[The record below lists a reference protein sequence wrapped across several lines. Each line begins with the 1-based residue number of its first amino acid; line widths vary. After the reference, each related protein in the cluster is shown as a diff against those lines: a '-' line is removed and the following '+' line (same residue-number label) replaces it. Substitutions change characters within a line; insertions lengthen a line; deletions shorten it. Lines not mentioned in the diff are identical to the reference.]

1 MLEHNLDLTE
11 HGFAGA
17 LERYL
22 CETLH
27 ARIRVK
33 RFDTVASLPSF
44 LARSYKFYETRIV
57 GRRCVFVTAGVA
69 VGTPSDVAKHVALVR
84 SGVNDGVVVFAAP
97 SLSAHKRSRLL
108 AQGVAFVVPG
118 NQLYI
123 PELAMDLREHFRAP
137 RPRTVDGLSPAA
149 QAVLFLHLLGRDDG
163 ATTPS
168 AIAERLRYS
177 AMSIGRAFDYL
188 TAAGLADTEKR
199 GKERHLRFKTDG
211 CALLED
217 ARELLRSP
225 VRAVKFIRDGH
236 IGPILKRAGE
246 SALAELTDLSP
257 PRIETRAVAAGDW
270 KAVAET
276 GSFVETD
283 EYDATFIVETWYYD
297 PAWLSDD
304 PVVDPLSLYAQF
316 KDHGDERVA
325 MAVERLLEKALW

>member
-1 MLEHNLDLTE
+1 MLEQDPDMME
-11 HGFAGA
+11 HGFAGT

-22 CETLH
+22 GETLH

-33 RFDTVASLPSF
+33 AFNTISSLPSF
-44 LARSYKFYETRIV
+44 LARSYKLYETRIA
-57 GRRCVFVTAGVA
+57 GRRCVFVAAGEVT
-69 VGTPSDVAKHVALVR
+69 GTPSDIAKHVALVH
-84 SGVNDGVVVFAAP
+84 SAVNDAVVVFATP
-97 SLSAHKRSRLL
+97 SLSAHNRSRLL
-108 AQGVAFVVPG
+108 GQGIAFVVPG

-137 RPRTVDGLSPAA
+137 RSRTVDGLSPAA
-149 QAVLFLHLLGRDDG
+149 QAVLFLHLLRRDEG

-177 AMSIGRAFDYL
+177 AMSIGRAFDDL
-188 TAAGLADTEKR
+188 AAAGLAETEKR
-199 GKERHLRFKTDG
+199 GKERHLRFRGDG
-211 CALLED
+211 RALLED
-217 ARELLRSP
+217 ARDLLRSP

-257 PRIETRAVAAGDW
+257 PRIDTWAVAAGDW

-276 GSFVETD
+276 GGFVETD
-283 EYDATFIVETWYYD
+283 EYDAAFIVETWSYD
-297 PAWLSDD
+297 PAGLSDD
-304 PVVDPLSLYAQF
+304 PVVDSLSLYAQF
-316 KDHGDERVA
+316 RDHDDERIA